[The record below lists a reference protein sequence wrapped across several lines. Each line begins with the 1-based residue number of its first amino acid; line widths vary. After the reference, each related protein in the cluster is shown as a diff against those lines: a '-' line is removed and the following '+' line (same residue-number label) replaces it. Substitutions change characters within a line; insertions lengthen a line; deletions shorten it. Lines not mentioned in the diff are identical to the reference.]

1 MSEEKRVVFYSTHD
15 MSAGWN
21 LEKAEKFFD
30 TIEINSDF
38 SLIDYIE
45 FYNIQQ
51 YFENGIFLIKWSDEE
66 KEKYKK
72 ISEEL
77 FKKTILFI
85 KGINDENILN
95 YIDQIDSIYRYQEHF
110 WQLIDKFKVYEN
122 ISNDKFNEILNKYP
136 YYIKFVLKHKN
147 IVKKFDEDIKT
158 FLINYENS
166 WELLISHIK
175 ATDEDGKKTFPQS
188 LTNQDK
194 EDIIIKYIEKEAEWF
209 GNLEFISRIWDDS
222 FLKLSAKTKL
232 KAKQMHEKKIKEF
245 FANNNNTQKF
255 WFQVGLSKNQKE
267 PIKVETNADW
277 LPSFSYSV
285 AFLDSIDFEKNPL
298 WIFIPLFGYINKKW
312 LINLVS
318 KDSEISAME
327 LLFSHREKNDYK
339 VSVTFKNQEM
349 LSLLNMQ
356 VLNTYLKNFK
366 NSCLEDIINNYI
378 ANILSKNSNLEN
390 LQFQI
395 NNYDI
400 PYQEKI
406 TNLIPKFDSFI
417 KQYRS
422 YVEENKIDFELID
435 IDSRPILYQDIPSLL
450 PDKYF
455 YEIDNKLA
463 KVKHYFYSDQSWLF
477 YIEWFENKYN
487 NFYDLI
493 KKESLKLDNF
503 IDYQQKIINEL
514 IEENYLYLDQN
525 EYIKI
530 KDELYMF
537 LTWEIYREW
546 VLSFYAYEWEIR
558 NKIIEMKDEG
568 VLLSESK
575 LLSRQESDYMNYY
588 LNKNKFTNWPE
599 IRNKNIHWHKY
610 TSEDEAYTD
619 YLNLLKIIILILLKV
634 DLEIQVKSS

>member
-1 MSEEKRVVFYSTHD
+1 MSEEIRVVFYSPHD

-21 LEKAEKFFD
+21 LEKAEKILD
-30 TIEINSDF
+30 TIDINSDF
-38 SLIDYIE
+38 SLVDYIE
-45 FYNIQQ
+45 IYNIQK

-66 KEKYKK
+66 KEKYKE

-85 KGINDENILN
+85 KSINEEYILE
-95 YIDQIDSIYRYQEHF
+95 YIDEIKDIYRYQEHF
-110 WQLIDKFKVYEN
+110 WQLIDKFKVYES
-122 ISNDKFNEILNKYP
+122 ISNDKFNEILYKYP
-136 YYIKFVLKHKN
+136 YYINFILKYKN
-147 IVKKFDEDIKT
+147 IVKKFDNELRI
-158 FLINYENS
+158 FLMNYKKS
-166 WELLISHIK
+166 WELLLRYIK
-175 ATDEDGKKTFPQS
+175 STDKDEKNIFPQS

-194 EDIIIKYIEKEAEWF
+194 ENIIIAYIEKESEWF
-209 GNLEFISRIWDDS
+209 GNLEFISRLWDDS
-222 FLKLSAKTKL
+222 FLKISAKTKL
-232 KAKQMHEKKIKEF
+232 MAKQMHEKKIKEF

-267 PIKVETNADW
+267 PIKVETNNDW
-277 LPSFSYSV
+277 FPSFSYSV
-285 AFLDSIDFEKNPL
+285 AFFDSIDFEKNPL
-298 WIFIPLFGYINKKW
+298 WLFIPLFWYINKKW

-318 KDSEISAME
+318 KDSEINVME
-327 LLFSHREKNDYK
+327 WLFSHREKNDYK
-339 VSVTFKNQEM
+339 VSITFRNQDM

-378 ANILSKNSNLEN
+378 ANILSKNTNLEN

-406 TNLIPKFDSFI
+406 INLIPKFDSFI
-417 KQYRS
+417 KQYRN

-455 YEIDNKLA
+455 YEIDNKLV
-463 KVKHYFYSDQSWLF
+463 KLKHYFYSDQSWLF

-493 KKESLKLDNF
+493 KKESLTLENF
-503 IDYQQKIINEL
+503 IDYQKKTINEL
-514 IEENYLYLDQN
+514 IEEGYLYLDQN
-525 EYIKI
+525 GYIKI
-530 KDELYMF
+530 KDDLFMF
-537 LTWEIYREW
+537 LIWEIYREW
-546 VLSFYAYEWEIR
+546 VLSYYAYEWEMR
-558 NKIIEMKDEG
+558 SKIIEMRDKE
-568 VLLSESK
+568 LLVSESA
-575 LLSRQESDYMNYY
+575 LLSRQESDYINYY
-588 LNKNKFTNWPE
+588 LNKSKFTNWPE

-610 TSEDEAYTD
+610 NSEDEAYTD
-619 YLNLLKIIILILLKV
+619 YLNLLKIIVLILLKV
-634 DLEIQVKSS
+634 DLEINVKFS